1 MFLLVAPMDNLAA
14 HTLLDQIFLL
24 KHELRKINEDIICKK
39 AEYEKEIDMMNQR
52 LEQKKN
58 NSRI

>member
-39 AEYEKEIDMMNQR
+39 AEYEKEID
-52 LEQKKN
+52 L
-58 NSRI
+58 SLIHI